1 MNKVWCWL
9 LVAGCGAAMLTGGG
23 GNAAVQLLHSGQG
36 AVELVLTL
44 LGSMVLWSGVMEIL
58 TQTGD
63 VESLGRLLARVL
75 SPLFG
80 GVRDGTCWS
89 AMGMNMAANVLGL
102 GNAATPA
109 GIRAAQLLEKQG
121 EAGLKALAMLLALN
135 NSGLQLMP
143 TTVMTLRSAA
153 GAANPADIW
162 LPGLAVS
169 GAATLCA
176 AVLMALVNRG
186 GLRRG

>member
-1 MNKVWCWL
+1 MSRVWCWL
-9 LVAGCGAAMLTGGG
+9 LVASCAVAMLADGGAG
-23 GNAAVQLLHSGQG
+23 AAVQLLQSGQG
-36 AVELVLTL
+36 AVELMLTL
-44 LGSMVLWSGVMEIL
+44 MGTMVLWSGVMEIL
-58 TQTGD
+58 TRTGD
-63 VESLGRLLARVL
+63 VERLGKLLARVL

-80 GVRDGTCWS
+80 GLKDGACWS

-121 EAGLKALAMLLALN
+121 EAGLRALAMLLALN

-143 TTVMTLRSAA
+143 TTVITLRSAA
-153 GAANPADIW
+153 GAANPADVW
-162 LPGLAVS
+162 LPGLAAS

-176 AVLMALVNRG
+176 GLMMWLANRG

>member
-1 MNKVWCWL
+1 MNKVWCWM
-9 LVAGCGAAMLTGGG
+9 LVASCAAAMLTDGGAG
-23 GNAAVQLLHSGQG
+23 AAGQLLQSGQG
-36 AVELVLTL
+36 AVELMLTL
-44 LGSMVLWSGVMEIL
+44 AGSMVLWSGVMEIL
-58 TQTGD
+58 TRTGD
-63 VESLGRLLARVL
+63 VERLGRLLARVL

-80 GVRDGTCWS
+80 GVKDETCWS

-121 EAGLKALAMLLALN
+121 EAGLRALAMLLALN
-135 NSGLQLMP
+135 NSGLQLLP

-153 GAANPADIW
+153 GAANPADVW
-162 LPGLAVS
+162 LPGLMVS

-176 AVLMALVNRG
+176 AVLMGLVNRG
-186 GLRRG
+186 GMRRG